1 MSNIVHQPCP
11 YEACGSSD
19 AFSWEPELQVGSCHS
34 CSRSYPMAGMRDLQI
49 FDWVADDYPL
59 KERKPPVTQ
68 REIASGTY
76 DGIRGIDP
84 DVCQLYGIQLQLDAA
99 GDPVRYAFKWP
110 TNVKY
115 RGYEEKQFWL
125 KDKGGLDDL
134 FGPDFNKGSSNRLY
148 ITEGEFDAA
157 SLYQILGKT
166 FPVKSLPSATMSER
180 FLKKNYEYI
189 NSFKEVV
196 YAGEQDAPGK
206 AAAEKLY
213 ELFPEKFFYVP
224 MSKHKDANE
233 FLMAGDSDDLMWS
246 ARKPQRFSPDNFYL
260 GDLDIETTIKTENPY
275 SYVPTGHSGLDD
287 KIRGLVKGGI
297 TFVKAPRGGGKCLSP
312 DQLVLKYDGSTVKA
326 KDVVKG
332 DLLLGPDSR
341 PRTVLSTTTG
351 VEEMFKVVPVKGDPW
366 FCNRSHILAT
376 FNYEKGYTNISVDN
390 YLKLSEGS
398 QGRYVQYRTEE
409 VSFGQTDQ
417 AGVPYDPYFLG
428 AYLGDGSKHNNCIT
442 LGDSKSGMVPA
453 VYSFAKDQ
461 GWGISLETMKGCV
474 GYHFTSKGD
483 FKKLKNMIFEGD
495 TRLIPSSYKTGTVST
510 RRSLLA
516 GLLDAD
522 AYLHHGFFEIVQKS
536 EQLADDIAF
545 VARSLGYAAYK
556 KKVTKGIKSTGF
568 VGTYFQVNISGDFT
582 DLPLLRHKVKPR
594 RRIKSVL
601 RTNFHLESQGEG
613 DYCGFELDGDK
624 LFVLGDF
631 TVTHNTEMVRFF
643 ECGLLKSD
651 PAVKI
656 AMMHMEEQRST
667 TYRSMATYELGINVR
682 TKEDAASNKV
692 SEDEVIKAAQKI
704 ADDRTVVFELR
715 SHDDPMKVLDYVRM
729 AAVVYG
735 VDYVF
740 IDHVQR
746 LAYLS
751 QGGADGATSLLTAV
765 GSRMAQLAKE
775 LDIGVI
781 FISQVNDDGRTKY
794 AGSLEEEA
802 IICIKLE
809 RDVESEDEDV
819 RNTTNFVVDKNRPF
833 SRLGKAGSI
842 FYDADTTV
850 LKEENFNE

>member
-1 MSNIVHQPCP
+1 MSSLVHQPCP
-11 YEACGSSD
+11 YETCGSSD
-19 AFSWEPELQVGSCHS
+19 AFSWEQDLQVGKCHS
-34 CSRSYPMAGMRDLQI
+34 CDRSYPMAGMNSMSI
-49 FDWVADDYPL
+49 FDWAKDDYPL
-59 KERKPPVTQ
+59 KERKEPVTQ
-68 REIASGTY
+68 RSIASGTY
-76 DGIRGIDP
+76 SGIRSIDA
-84 DVCQLYGIQLQLDAA
+84 DVCELYGIQLQLDDT
-99 GDPVRYAFKWP
+99 GDAVRYAFKWP

-115 RGYEEKQFWL
+115 RGYEEKKFWL
-125 KDKGGLDDL
+125 KEKGSLDDL
-134 FGPDFNKGSSNRLY
+134 FGPEFNKGSSNRLY

-246 ARKPQRFSPDNFYL
+246 ARKPQRFSPDNFYI
-260 GDLDIETTIKTENPY
+260 GDLDIAETIKTENPY

-297 TFVKAPRGGGKCLSP
+297 TFVKAPRGGGK
-312 DQLVLKYDGSTVKA
+312 
-326 KDVVKG
+326 
-332 DLLLGPDSR
+332 
-341 PRTVLSTTTG
+341 
-351 VEEMFKVVPVKGDPW
+351 
-366 FCNRSHILAT
+366 
-376 FNYEKGYTNISVDN
+376 
-390 YLKLSEGS
+390 
-398 QGRYVQYRTEE
+398 
-409 VSFGQTDQ
+409 
-417 AGVPYDPYFLG
+417 
-428 AYLGDGSKHNNCIT
+428 
-442 LGDSKSGMVPA
+442 
-453 VYSFAKDQ
+453 
-461 GWGISLETMKGCV
+461 
-474 GYHFTSKGD
+474 
-483 FKKLKNMIFEGD
+483 
-495 TRLIPSSYKTGTVST
+495 
-510 RRSLLA
+510 
-516 GLLDAD
+516 
-522 AYLHHGFFEIVQKS
+522 
-536 EQLADDIAF
+536 
-545 VARSLGYAAYK
+545 
-556 KKVTKGIKSTGF
+556 
-568 VGTYFQVNISGDFT
+568 
-582 DLPLLRHKVKPR
+582 
-594 RRIKSVL
+594 
-601 RTNFHLESQGEG
+601 
-613 DYCGFELDGDK
+613 
-624 LFVLGDF
+624 
-631 TVTHNTEMVRFF
+631 TEMVRFF

-651 PAVKI
+651 PEVKI

-682 TKEDAASNKV
+682 TKEDAASNGV
-692 SEDEVIKAAQKI
+692 SEEDVIKAAQKI

-809 RDVESEDEDV
+809 RDTESEDEDV
-819 RNTTNFVVDKNRPF
+819 RNTTNFVIDKNRPF
-833 SRLGKAGSI
+833 SRLGKSGAI
-842 FYDADTTV
+842 YYDADTTV
-850 LKEENFNE
+850 LAEGVGFDV

>member
-11 YEACGSSD
+11 YEVCGSSD
-19 AFSWEPELQVGSCHS
+19 AFSWEENEQVGKCHS
-34 CSRSYPMAGMRDLQI
+34 CSRSYPMQGMGNMSI
-49 FDWVADDYPL
+49 FDWAKDDYPL

-110 TNVKY
+110 SNVKY
-115 RGYEEKQFWL
+115 RGYEEKKFWL
-125 KDKGGLDDL
+125 KEKGSLDDL
-134 FGPDFNKGSSNRLY
+134 FGPDFNKGSSNRIY

-180 FLKKNYEYI
+180 FLKKNYDYI
-189 NSFKEVV
+189 NSFKEVI

-213 ELFPEKFFYVP
+213 ELFPDKFFYVP

-233 FLMAGDSDDLMWS
+233 FLTAGASEDLMWS

-275 SYVPTGHSGLDD
+275 SYVATGHAGLDD

-297 TFVKAPRGGGKCLSP
+297 TFVKAPRGGGK
-312 DQLVLKYDGSTVKA
+312 
-326 KDVVKG
+326 
-332 DLLLGPDSR
+332 
-341 PRTVLSTTTG
+341 
-351 VEEMFKVVPVKGDPW
+351 
-366 FCNRSHILAT
+366 
-376 FNYEKGYTNISVDN
+376 
-390 YLKLSEGS
+390 
-398 QGRYVQYRTEE
+398 
-409 VSFGQTDQ
+409 
-417 AGVPYDPYFLG
+417 
-428 AYLGDGSKHNNCIT
+428 
-442 LGDSKSGMVPA
+442 
-453 VYSFAKDQ
+453 
-461 GWGISLETMKGCV
+461 
-474 GYHFTSKGD
+474 
-483 FKKLKNMIFEGD
+483 
-495 TRLIPSSYKTGTVST
+495 
-510 RRSLLA
+510 
-516 GLLDAD
+516 
-522 AYLHHGFFEIVQKS
+522 
-536 EQLADDIAF
+536 
-545 VARSLGYAAYK
+545 
-556 KKVTKGIKSTGF
+556 
-568 VGTYFQVNISGDFT
+568 
-582 DLPLLRHKVKPR
+582 
-594 RRIKSVL
+594 
-601 RTNFHLESQGEG
+601 
-613 DYCGFELDGDK
+613 
-624 LFVLGDF
+624 
-631 TVTHNTEMVRFF
+631 TEMVRFF
-643 ECGLLKSD
+643 ECGLLTSSPD
-651 PAVKI
+651 VKI

-667 TYRSMATYELGINVR
+667 TYRSMATYQLGINVR
-682 TKEDAASNKV
+682 TKEDAAANGV
-692 SEDEVIKAAQKI
+692 SEDDVIKAAQKI

-775 LDIGVI
+775 LDIGVV

-809 RDVESEDEDV
+809 RDVESEDEDI
-819 RNTTNFVVDKNRPF
+819 RNTTTFVVDKNRPF

-842 FYDADTTV
+842 YYEPDTTV
-850 LKEENFNE
+850 LSEVSYEV

>member
-11 YEACGSSD
+11 YEVCGSSD
-19 AFSWEPELQVGSCHS
+19 AFSWEENEQVGKCHS
-34 CSRSYPMAGMRDLQI
+34 CSRSYPMQGMSNMSI
-49 FDWVADDYPL
+49 FDWAKDDYPL

-110 TNVKY
+110 SNVKY
-115 RGYEEKQFWL
+115 RGYEEKKFWL
-125 KDKGGLDDL
+125 KEKGSLDDL
-134 FGPDFNKGSSNRLY
+134 FGPDFNKGSSNRIY

-180 FLKKNYEYI
+180 FLKKNYDYI
-189 NSFKEVV
+189 NSFKEVI

-213 ELFPEKFFYVP
+213 ELFPDKFFYVP

-233 FLMAGDSDDLMWS
+233 FLTAGASEDLMWS

-275 SYVPTGHSGLDD
+275 SYVATGHAGLDD

-297 TFVKAPRGGGKCLSP
+297 TFVKAPRGGGK
-312 DQLVLKYDGSTVKA
+312 
-326 KDVVKG
+326 
-332 DLLLGPDSR
+332 
-341 PRTVLSTTTG
+341 
-351 VEEMFKVVPVKGDPW
+351 
-366 FCNRSHILAT
+366 
-376 FNYEKGYTNISVDN
+376 
-390 YLKLSEGS
+390 
-398 QGRYVQYRTEE
+398 
-409 VSFGQTDQ
+409 
-417 AGVPYDPYFLG
+417 
-428 AYLGDGSKHNNCIT
+428 
-442 LGDSKSGMVPA
+442 
-453 VYSFAKDQ
+453 
-461 GWGISLETMKGCV
+461 
-474 GYHFTSKGD
+474 
-483 FKKLKNMIFEGD
+483 
-495 TRLIPSSYKTGTVST
+495 
-510 RRSLLA
+510 
-516 GLLDAD
+516 
-522 AYLHHGFFEIVQKS
+522 
-536 EQLADDIAF
+536 
-545 VARSLGYAAYK
+545 
-556 KKVTKGIKSTGF
+556 
-568 VGTYFQVNISGDFT
+568 
-582 DLPLLRHKVKPR
+582 
-594 RRIKSVL
+594 
-601 RTNFHLESQGEG
+601 
-613 DYCGFELDGDK
+613 
-624 LFVLGDF
+624 
-631 TVTHNTEMVRFF
+631 TEMVRFF
-643 ECGLLKSD
+643 ECGLLTSSPD
-651 PAVKI
+651 VKI

-667 TYRSMATYELGINVR
+667 TYRSMATYQLGINVR
-682 TKEDAASNKV
+682 TKEDAAANGV
-692 SEDEVIKAAQKI
+692 SEDDVIKAAQKI

-775 LDIGVI
+775 LDIGVV

-809 RDVESEDEDV
+809 RDVESEDEDI
-819 RNTTNFVVDKNRPF
+819 RNTTTFVVDKNRPF

-842 FYDADTTV
+842 YYEPDTTV
-850 LKEENFNE
+850 LSEVSYEV